1 MTIHPGVTPAQFRK
15 AVATAIS
22 DPQRGLEHFD
32 YRIRNRSVATLA
44 TSQQLAPH
52 WETVRSDPE
61 WQVRRQA
68 AQVGHLDPGITI
80 SNLAQLLDDPH
91 PLVAEAAAFSLGER
105 GEAAGAAVPALCT
118 ASSHD
123 DPLVREASV
132 AALGAIGLPEGKQAV
147 LAALADKPAIRRRA
161 VCALAAFEGA
171 DVDAALQQA
180 TNDRDWQVRQI
191 AEGVL
196 TPESTENASPVIGEG
211 AP

>member
-147 LAALADKPAIRRRA
+147 LAALADKPC
-161 VCALAAFEGA
+161 VHL
-171 DVDAALQQA
+171 LHSK
-180 TNDRDWQVRQI
+180 
-191 AEGVL
+191 VL
-196 TPESTENASPVIGEG
+196 TWMRPCSKQQMIGTGKFDKSPREFSLPSPPKTHRRLSAR
-211 AP
+211 APHKHIA